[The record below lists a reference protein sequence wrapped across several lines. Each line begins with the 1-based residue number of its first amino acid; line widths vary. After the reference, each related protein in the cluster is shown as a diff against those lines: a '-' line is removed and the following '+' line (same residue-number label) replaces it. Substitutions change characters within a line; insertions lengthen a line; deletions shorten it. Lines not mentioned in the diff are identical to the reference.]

1 MGLACL
7 QLSNL
12 KVVNPS
18 RGVLMFLFETYA
30 ISTTSIWPTTV
41 DTTAR
46 ENSKTAVKDSL
57 NGRETPWSVGTQICI
72 GFQTQRNRVPR
83 LHCTVSSNVDGDKRV
98 TTLCQNISKRMHHVN
113 RLNHLSTVYV
123 YKKLNSLQR
132 TYSCSLRSNRDDFV
146 IFESCF
152 VASGTE
158 WFNMCTA
165 W

>member
-57 NGRETPWSVGTQICI
+57 NGRETP
-72 GFQTQRNRVPR
+72 
-83 LHCTVSSNVDGDKRV
+83 
-98 TTLCQNISKRMHHVN
+98 
-113 RLNHLSTVYV
+113 
-123 YKKLNSLQR
+123 
-132 TYSCSLRSNRDDFV
+132 
-146 IFESCF
+146 
-152 VASGTE
+152 
-158 WFNMCTA
+158 
-165 W
+165 